1 MARIDAGKCIRI
13 AQVMSS
19 KSSEQISQD
28 LKIHVQTLYRMRNQ
42 SDMRLAKLQEFA
54 DYFGMDIFDFLKL
67 GI

>member
-13 AQVMSS
+13 AQVMSD

-54 DYFGMDIFDFLKL
+54 DYFGMDIFEFLEL

>member
-13 AQVMSS
+13 AQVMSD

>member
-54 DYFGMDIFDFLKL
+54 DYFGMDIFEFLEL

>member
-19 KSSEQISQD
+19 KSSEQTSQD